1 MNALDLRTQKVFLF
15 MLSFP
20 LLAYAGIVLLNL
32 RDPLYFFRIFLLFY
46 GGYHL
51 LITKKKYHIPKFS
64 WALLMFVLYEYVWS
78 FFNGGNQGRF
88 LNLSYIYENENFVVF
103 VATVIIYNTMFGHK
117 FINRSVIV
125 MKTLVILSA
134 LVTFIQI
141 FEPNFLSAIPY
152 FTGAMQDNNIYSV
165 KRSSFFGF
173 IDPNSVGLDFVPILA
188 VLIGYLKINNDK
200 YLNIYLILGGL
211 VCFGTNARYVMINY
225 LVIVLVFV
233 FSSIDKSKNILRVT
247 RTLIFIIVFFVSIGL
262 LLSFNFN
269 TWVDSRLFQEGSI
282 EETERFRA
290 YYTFSVFF
298 PNSPLIGSGIFSS
311 AIEDQSIY
319 DQSSNIH
326 MGYLRTLV
334 IYGIIGGLFLFGA
347 WILMVKK
354 FYTTFRSSK
363 FFGAFVGIVTF
374 MFAYA
379 TFYESSLFFFGMIF
393 CFIFDKYFSDGVK
406 LKRLLYV

>member
-88 LNLSYIYENENFVVF
+88 LNLSYIYENENVVVF

-225 LVIVLVFV
+225 LVIVLVF
-233 FSSIDKSKNILRVT
+233 SSIDKSKNILRIT
-247 RTLIFIIVFFVSIGL
+247 RTLIFFIVFFVSIGL